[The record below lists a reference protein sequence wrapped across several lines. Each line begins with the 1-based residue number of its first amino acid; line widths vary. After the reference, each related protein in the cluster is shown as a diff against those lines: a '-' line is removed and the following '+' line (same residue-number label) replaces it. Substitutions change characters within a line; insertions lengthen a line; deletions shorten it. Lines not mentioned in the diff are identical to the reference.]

1 MNARENI
8 KVPSLKKGQRRTSPK
23 KEVLIPNHGDFFIL
37 AGLLGAI
44 LLSKVGKSTADR
56 LERESS
62 IQLVADEFFERQ
74 LEEKL
79 VQSGLTLAQ
88 AESFVFGIDPQSHLF
103 QVNAYLAALEKIT
116 QGVPLGSISL
126 TAPGSE
132 LQVSFN
138 SLIGS
143 TEAEYQA
150 SSTFVTDEIVKDLSD
165 FDYSFTESESIT
177 LTFAEVTTKNKDEKD
192 TELFFDQDASLTEI
206 DKSVTVITEVD
217 PAGSYYFSP
226 VAGGTGGGGGGGG
239 GGGSSSSSSGGGGGS
254 SSVSSSTSTGSSSS
268 GGAPAAVASNYSGSV
283 IDGYVSGA
291 TVFSDLNGDLKLNWI
306 DGDGDKI
313 WDLGEGEVWTT
324 TDAVGA

>member
-23 KEVLIPNHGDFFIL
+23 KEVSIPNHGDFFIL

-44 LLSKVGKSTADR
+44 LLAKVGKSTADR

-88 AESFVFGIDPQSHLF
+88 AESFVFGIDPQSRLF

-165 FDYSFTESESIT
+165 FD
-177 LTFAEVTTKNKDEKD
+177 
-192 TELFFDQDASLTEI
+192 
-206 DKSVTVITEVD
+206 
-217 PAGSYYFSP
+217 
-226 VAGGTGGGGGGGG
+226 
-239 GGGSSSSSSGGGGGS
+239 
-254 SSVSSSTSTGSSSS
+254 
-268 GGAPAAVASNYSGSV
+268 
-283 IDGYVSGA
+283 
-291 TVFSDLNGDLKLNWI
+291 
-306 DGDGDKI
+306 
-313 WDLGEGEVWTT
+313 
-324 TDAVGA
+324 